1 MADKSSPNSSLSEFL
16 DWKLFRKYW
25 YLVGLSTLFAVSLAV
40 AYLAVTKP
48 IYEAQVRIVVQ
59 NLGLGLESTNL
70 AKTYDKE
77 FLATQSEVIR
87 SPATLTRSLEELP
100 EPTDPAKPKSQSEQV
115 GAIAEALRV
124 NPLAKTDIIKL
135 TYQHSDPQQ
144 ATARLESIINCYQNH
159 LRELEKSSASRSVVL
174 LEQRKAELEQDIAQ
188 LQQDLK
194 MISTNTYSESPE
206 VDTQSNSI
214 MEVLTRRLIE
224 IQSEIA
230 SLTVQLDLLQESR
243 DSGRSQVHSTDSI
256 VLKEVERNLNAGRT
270 DLAEASQIYGP
281 SHPQRLSIEERVRM
295 LESAHTSESAVLQ
308 VELQASLNRFQKEE
322 ESLRELIRAENQRL
336 KTAHTIQGDEV
347 QIQAKLAQVSELHA
361 SIAETLQSMKLANQS
376 LANGDGS
383 IVVSLLDEFVVPRE
397 SIWPKPVPVLVISI
411 VMGIMAGVA
420 CLLCLAAY
428 SQNSPKTSIDNR
440 AQADDSV
447 QADLLGQIHA
457 LRREIQDMKN
467 PAEQSTRQKT
477 FAGEEQG

>member
-1 MADKSSPNSSLSEFL
+1 MADKSSSNSSLSEFL
-16 DWKLFRKYW
+16 DWKLFRRYW

-40 AYLAVTKP
+40 VYLAVTEP

-59 NLGLGLESTNL
+59 NLGLGLESSNL

-100 EPTDPAKPKSQSEQV
+100 ELADPAKPKSQSEQV

-144 ATARLESIINCYQNH
+144 ATARLESIVKCYQEH
-159 LRELEKSSASRSVVL
+159 LRELEKSSAARSVVL
-174 LEQRKAELEQDIAQ
+174 LEQRKSELEQDITL

-194 MISTNTYSESPE
+194 LISANTNSENRD
-206 VDTQSNSI
+206 VDTQSNSM
-214 MEVLTRRLIE
+214 MEVLTRRLFE

-230 SLTVQLDLLQESR
+230 SLNVQLDLFQESR
-243 DSGRSQVHSTDSI
+243 NSGRSQVHPSDSI

-295 LESAHTSESAVLQ
+295 LESAHAGESEILQ
-308 VELQASLNRFQKEE
+308 LELQASLKRFQMEE
-322 ESLRELIRAENQRL
+322 QSLRQLIRTENQRL
-336 KTAHTIQGDEV
+336 KTAHDIQGDEA
-347 QIQAKLAQVSELHA
+347 QLQAKLAQVSELHA

-411 VMGIMAGVA
+411 LMGFMAGAA

-428 SQNSPKTSIDNR
+428 SQSFSKSSIDHRTQTNEF
-440 AQADDSV
+440 AHE
-447 QADLLGQIHA
+447 DLLEQIHA
-457 LRREIQDMKN
+457 LRREIQVMKN
-467 PAEQSTRQKT
+467 PSTRSSHQKT
-477 FAGEEQG
+477 YVGEGQG

>member
-1 MADKSSPNSSLSEFL
+1 MADKSSSNSSLSEFL
-16 DWKLFRKYW
+16 DWKLFRQYW
-25 YLVGLSTLFAVSLAV
+25 YLVALSTLFAVSLAV
-40 AYLAVTKP
+40 VYLAVTKP

-59 NLGLGLESTNL
+59 NLGLGLESSNL
-70 AKTYDKE
+70 SKTYDKE

-100 EPTDPAKPKSQSEQV
+100 EIADPAKPKSQSELV

-135 TYQHSDPQQ
+135 TYQHSNPHQ
-144 ATARLESIINCYQNH
+144 ATARLESIIKCYQEH
-159 LRELEKSSASRSVVL
+159 LRELEKSSSSRSVVL
-174 LEQRKAELEQDIAQ
+174 LEQRKSELEKDIAQ
-188 LQQDLK
+188 LQQNLK
-194 MISTNTYSESPE
+194 LISTNTNSESSD
-206 VDTQSNSI
+206 VDTQSNSM

-230 SLTVQLDLLQESR
+230 SYKVQLDLLQESR
-243 DSGRSQVHSTDSI
+243 NSGRPQVHPSDSV

-281 SHPQRLSIEERVRM
+281 SHPQRLSIEERVRV
-295 LESAHTSESAVLQ
+295 LEYAHANEFVALQ
-308 VELQASLNRFQKEE
+308 VKLQASLKRFEMEE
-322 ESLRELIRAENQRL
+322 RSLRQLISDENIRL
-336 KTAHTIQGDEV
+336 KTAHEIQGDEE
-347 QIQAKLAQVSELHA
+347 QLQAKLTQVSELHA

-397 SIWPKPVPVLVISI
+397 SIWPKPVPIYVISI
-411 VMGIMAGVA
+411 VMGFMAGVA

-428 SQNSPKTSIDNR
+428 SQASSKSSIEHPTQTNES
-440 AQADDSV
+440 AHEE
-447 QADLLGQIHA
+447 LLEQIHA
-457 LRREIQDMKN
+457 LQREIQVMKN
-467 PAEQSTRQKT
+467 PSENSSHQKMY
-477 FAGEEQG
+477 AGEGQG